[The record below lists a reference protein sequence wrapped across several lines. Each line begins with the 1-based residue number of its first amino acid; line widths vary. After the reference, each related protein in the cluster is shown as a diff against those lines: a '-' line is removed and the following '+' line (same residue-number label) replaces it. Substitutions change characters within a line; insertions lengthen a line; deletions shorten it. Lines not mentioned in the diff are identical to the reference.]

1 MGYWFQS
8 IQNSQCWLLKK
19 KITISRITIR
29 GPKFSQ
35 FLSHTH
41 LGINFQ
47 SDSHWNKHVHTI
59 QDKAAERLKLR
70 RMLKNK
76 INRKSLVII
85 YNALICP
92 VLDYGDIGWDNY
104 SIKDSKNLED
114 LQVEAA
120 RIITGLRHN
129 SSRSKLYDEL
139 GWDLLSTRRI
149 IHKLILLYRIINDFA
164 PQYYVTYLNLFPQE
178 VTNTT

>member
-1 MGYWFQS
+1 
-8 IQNSQCWLLKK
+8 
-19 KITISRITIR
+19 
-29 GPKFSQ
+29 
-35 FLSHTH
+35 
-41 LGINFQ
+41 
-47 SDSHWNKHVHTI
+47 
-59 QDKAAERLKLR
+59 
-70 RMLKNK
+70 MLKNK